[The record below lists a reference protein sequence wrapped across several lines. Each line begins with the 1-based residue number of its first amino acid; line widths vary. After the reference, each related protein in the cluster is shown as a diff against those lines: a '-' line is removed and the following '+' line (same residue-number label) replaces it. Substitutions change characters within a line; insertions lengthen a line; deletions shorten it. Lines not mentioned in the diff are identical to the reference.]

1 MNETAA
7 KATPRTSHSHGNGL
21 NGGCSVPLEIR
32 EATAKSPIEAEG
44 AADPVSTAPVAS
56 LAVASRVSSGTEQ
69 PPFNPF
75 PWLWL
80 VLGVAFA
87 AVSFILGRWLRS
99 V

>member
-44 AADPVSTAPVAS
+44 AADPVSRRLVAS
-56 LAVASRVSSGTEQ
+56 LAVASSGGASVGDGTML
-69 PPFNPF
+69 N
-75 PWLWL
+75 
-80 VLGVAFA
+80 A
-87 AVSFILGRWLRS
+87 APGDADADVGAAYF
-99 V
+99 